1 MTGEGEGGEAPLR
14 FHDNDRWRGE
24 VAIGRQAPHEFTII
38 AWRDLFATWQDE
50 VRRKC
55 EAGQGVASEVKEGA
69 HLLEQAAE
77 GARASQSGGDLAG
90 LLAEIAAAEEE
101 ARLAL
106 LRSERAA
113 ALYRQGGPRSNV
125 TRYEKVLPVR
135 VDRPKAAFSAWYEL
149 LPRSQSGDAA
159 RHGTFDDVIRRLPY
173 VRDLGFDVLYL
184 PPIHPIR
191 SEG

>member
-1 MTGEGEGGEAPLR
+1 M
-14 FHDNDRWRGE
+14 
-24 VAIGRQAPHEFTII
+24 
-38 AWRDLFATWQDE
+38 LFVCFKQKTAYEMRISYWSSD
-50 VRRKC
+50 VC
-55 EAGQGVASEVKEGA
+55 S
-69 HLLEQAAE
+69 
-77 GARASQSGGDLAG
+77 SD
-90 LLAEIAAAEEE
+90 
-101 ARLAL
+101 L

-184 PPIHPIR
+184 PPIHPIGR
-191 SEG
+191 VNRKGRNNALKAARAEARRGGQECGRT